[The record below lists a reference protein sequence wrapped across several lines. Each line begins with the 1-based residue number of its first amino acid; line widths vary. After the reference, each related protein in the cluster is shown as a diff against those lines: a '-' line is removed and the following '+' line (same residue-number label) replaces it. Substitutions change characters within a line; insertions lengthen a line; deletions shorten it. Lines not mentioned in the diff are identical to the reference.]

1 MSPSTPKPGGL
12 RERKRQRTRDRIIHV
27 AIDLFSERG
36 YQTTTLAQ
44 IAEAAEIA
52 PSTLYAYFPSKEDI
66 VFSEHPGLRDS
77 IRSRIVERPG
87 DETLSE
93 AMLAWVSNVVP
104 ERILAGGGMTLM
116 RRRRAII
123 DDNDDLLAAERLRL
137 ALLEDVFAEAFASEF
152 DESPADLRAR
162 LMAALA
168 TNGLRTIW
176 QWWYPQSEDED
187 DDPHE
192 LSQLDAV
199 YLIRLLDAAQLA
211 LEAIPKPQLQP
222 HHRTIAHGQAAGR
235 RR

>member
-1 MSPSTPKPGGL
+1 
-12 RERKRQRTRDRIIHV
+12 V
-27 AIDLFSERG
+27 AVELFSERG
-36 YQTTTLAQ
+36 YHATTLAQ

-77 IRSRIVERPG
+77 VRTRIVERPP
-87 DETLSE
+87 DETLSG
-93 AMLAWVSNVVP
+93 AMLAWVSTVVP
-104 ERILAGGGMTLM
+104 ERILAGGGVPFL
-116 RRRRAII
+116 RARRAII
-123 DDNDDLLAAERLRL
+123 DANDDLLAAERLRL
-137 ALLEDVFAEAFASEF
+137 ALLEDVFAEAFACEF
-152 DESPADLRAR
+152 DESPTDLRSR

-176 QWWYPQSEDED
+176 QWWYPQLDSEH

-222 HHRTIAHGQAAGR
+222 HHRTAARGQVAAGR